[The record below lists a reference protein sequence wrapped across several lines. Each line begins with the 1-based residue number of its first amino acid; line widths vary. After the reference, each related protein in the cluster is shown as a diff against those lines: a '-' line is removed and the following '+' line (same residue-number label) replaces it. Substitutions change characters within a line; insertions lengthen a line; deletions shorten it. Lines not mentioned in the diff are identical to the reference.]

1 MPNQRPNPCRLAM
14 IMLCLGVTSG
24 CARHHHSPPPY
35 TPYHQPVQPAW
46 PQSPPAQPPAPT
58 RAVPAPAPLPPPPPP
73 PAQRAQTVPTRGEP
87 HQRGRASYYHDSLA
101 GNHTANGEIY
111 DIHAMTAAHRTL
123 AFGTVVDVVRPN
135 GRYVRVRINDRGP
148 FAGHNRIID
157 LSRIAADRLGMIR
170 AGVVDIALYI
180 IEKPAPR

>member
-1 MPNQRPNPCRLAM
+1 MPDRQPNPPRLAM
-14 IMLCLGVTSG
+14 VTFCVGVTSG

-35 TPYHQPVQPAW
+35 TPYGQPVPPAW
-46 PQSPPAQPPAPT
+46 PQPPPAFPPAPT
-58 RAVPAPAPLPPPPPP
+58 RALPTPLPPPLPT
-73 PAQRAQTVPTRGEP
+73 PAPRAETVPTRGEP

-101 GNHTANGEIY
+101 GNHTANGDIY

-157 LSRIAADRLGMIR
+157 LSRIAAERLGMIR
-170 AGVVDIALYI
+170 AGVVDVALYI
-180 IEKPAPR
+180 IEQPGPR